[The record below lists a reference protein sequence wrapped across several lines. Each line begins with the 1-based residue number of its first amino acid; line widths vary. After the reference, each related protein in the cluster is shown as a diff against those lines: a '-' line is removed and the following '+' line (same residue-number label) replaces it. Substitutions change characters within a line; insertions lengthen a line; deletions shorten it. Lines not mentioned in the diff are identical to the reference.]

1 MEYYKKE
8 RNWKQV
14 LEFIKGVKGMHSKDE
29 KRLRIALLH
38 DIGLI
43 EHKTVQL
50 PLSTEDLPSIEML
63 RQVNA
68 WVGGID

>member
-43 EHKTVQL
+43 EHKTVRL
-50 PLSTEDLPSIEML
+50 PTQHRRL
-63 RQVNA
+63 A
-68 WVGGID
+68 FY